1 MTRKIQ
7 SIRGM
12 NDLLPGQIEVWHA
25 VERAIRSVAVEYG
38 YREIRLPLLEKTAL
52 FKRSIGEVTD
62 IVEKEMYTFLDQRGN
77 SLSLRPE
84 ATASCVRAGIQHGLF
99 HNAQVRLWYMGPMFR
114 YERPQKGRYRQ
125 FHQFG
130 IEAFGW
136 VGPDID
142 AEVIALGAKLWK
154 MLGIDQGVTLQVN
167 SLGDAE
173 TRARYRENL
182 VSYFKQYQ
190 SDLDRDSRRRL
201 TMNPLR
207 ILDSKNPAMQDMIQN
222 APTMIEFLDDES
234 KKHFDSFCEYLSL
247 LNISFEIDHRLV
259 RGLDY
264 YTNTVFEWKSE
275 FLGAQNAFC
284 AGGRYDGLA
293 EVLGGKSVPGAG
305 FALGVERL
313 VELVK
318 IGKMEPEGHPT
329 QVYVCVLGDTGAKLG
344 FKVAESLRNLGIC
357 ATLNCGGGK
366 LASQLRKA
374 HKLDAAVSIIIGD
387 LEASANTAV
396 VKDMNAK
403 QSQTIVA
410 IDEIEA
416 AVTNLLNPK

>member
-1 MTRKIQ
+1 
-7 SIRGM
+7 M

-38 YREIRLPLLEKTAL
+38 YREIRLPLLEKTEL

-84 ATASCVRAGIQHGLF
+84 ATASCVRAGLQHGLF

-136 VGPDID
+136 TGPDID
-142 AEVIALGAKLWK
+142 AEIIALGVKLWK
-154 MLGIDQGVTLQVN
+154 MLGIGQGVTLQVN
-167 SLGDAE
+167 SLGDVE
-173 TRARYRENL
+173 SRARYRGNL
-182 VSYFKQYQ
+182 VTYFERFKN
-190 SDLDRDSRRRL
+190 DLDRDSRRRL
-201 TMNPLR
+201 DMNPLR
-207 ILDSKNPAMQDMIQN
+207 ILDSRNPAMQDLIQN
-222 APTMIEFLDDES
+222 APTMIEYLDDAS
-234 KKHFDSFCEYLSL
+234 RKHFDLFCEYLSL

-275 FLGAQNAFC
+275 HLGAQNAFC

-293 EVLGGKSVPGAG
+293 ELLGGRSVPGAG

-313 VELVK
+313 VELVN
-318 IGKMEPEGHPT
+318 IGKMQPEGHPT
-329 QVYVCVLGDTGAKLG
+329 QVYVCVLGSSAAKLG
-344 FKVAESLRNLGIC
+344 FKAAESLRHLGIC

-374 HKLDAAVSIIIGD
+374 HKLKAAVSIIIGD
-387 LEASANTAV
+387 QEAGTNTAV

-403 QSQTIVA
+403 RAQTIVA
-410 IDEIEA
+410 IDDIGA
-416 AVTNLLNPK
+416 AVTDLLNPK